1 MSQQHAAKD
10 AVIVKH
16 TVCPCSLNTA
26 TRSFGTPSW
35 VRIEVEA
42 RIYSTNADAA
52 AAGLERERV
61 ADGSIEL
68 SNSSHTATVPIPWK
82 KQGASPRALGRLS
95 RVFTA
100 RKTQTPSFFVLHG
113 STTQTHRTQARTKK
127 RRRAGAGA
135 RKKTP
140 PLCVR
145 EGGVALS
152 EPLHACH
159 APAPAF
165 ICSALCPFPALY
177 KLTTLDAEIDQ
188 SSSQCRSLFSIF
200 RRRRLGSWLE
210 HVQRGSGRAS
220 AAARLV
226 TSLFLHFSFQAS
238 FRYVSFY
245 TAPDCLM
252 KCMHGP

>member
-1 MSQQHAAKD
+1 MRMQRQQ
-10 AVIVKH
+10 V
-16 TVCPCSLNTA
+16 S
-26 TRSFGTPSW
+26 
-35 VRIEVEA
+35 
-42 RIYSTNADAA
+42 
-52 AAGLERERV
+52 RERV

-68 SNSSHTATVPIPWK
+68 SNSSHTATVPWK

-100 RKTQTPSFFVLHG
+100 RKTQTPSFVLVLVLHG

-177 KLTTLDAEIDQ
+177 KLTTLDAEIDHRPLSAVPSSRSFAGGNLAAGWSTYREGAEELALLLDWSPV
-188 SSSQCRSLFSIF
+188 SSSTFLFRLHSGMF
-200 RRRRLGSWLE
+200 RFIQHLI
-210 HVQRGSGRAS
+210 A
-220 AAARLV
+220 
-226 TSLFLHFSFQAS
+226 
-238 FRYVSFY
+238 
-245 TAPDCLM
+245 
-252 KCMHGP
+252 